1 MNKKSVLFLLTTFAL
16 LSCAASRQSVERAD
30 IVAAL
35 EEDVQYLAQH
45 VDFQPSAFSYAFRHV
60 DEEETQITLF
70 GIEEDGSFYSE
81 SHVIHGEEEEMSFT
95 YGGYREAEEEGEEP
109 SYYVLVSED
118 GEEYDEVEDEL
129 EILEYQSNA
138 KLAAELAYAAIT
150 SRLTDCLEALKQ
162 LTSYEDGIEEKEEY
176 EEGDMYLLLEGET
189 YFETKD
195 GYGFGFDYAYGEIS
209 STEEDEEE
217 EEWVYEIE
225 EPLDAHQ
232 MALTVVEIEEGIHL
246 PVRYYDEENM
256 MEVSYEFTFADP
268 TAEEEE

>member
-1 MNKKSVLFLLTTFAL
+1 MNKKAVLFLLPTFAL
-16 LSCAASRQSVERAD
+16 LSCAASRQIVERGD

-45 VDFQPSAFSYAFRHV
+45 LDFKPSAFSYAARHAS
-60 DEEETQITLF
+60 EEETTIVLF
-70 GIEEDGSFYSE
+70 GIEEDGSFYAE
-81 SHVIHGEEEEMSFT
+81 NRVIRDEEEEVTIT
-95 YGGYREAEEEGEEP
+95 YGGYREAEEEGKEP

-129 EILEYQSNA
+129 KILEYQSNA
-138 KLAAELAYAAIT
+138 KLAAGFVYASIV
-150 SRLTDCLEALKQ
+150 SSLTDCLDALKQ
-162 LTSYEDGIEEKEEY
+162 LTSYEDSIDEKEEY

-209 STEEDEEE
+209 SAEEDEEE

-225 EPLDAHQ
+225 EPLDAHR
-232 MALTVVEIEEGIHL
+232 MALTVVEIEDGIHL

-256 MEVSYEFTFADP
+256 LEVSYEFTFADP